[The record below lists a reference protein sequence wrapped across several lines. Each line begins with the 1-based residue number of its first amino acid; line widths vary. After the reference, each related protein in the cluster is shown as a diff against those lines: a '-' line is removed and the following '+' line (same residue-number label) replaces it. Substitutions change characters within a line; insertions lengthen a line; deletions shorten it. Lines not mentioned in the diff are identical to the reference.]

1 MIKLTRP
8 RREPPGQT
16 RCRLRAAAPLSALA
30 LATLLAACGG
40 GGGSDASGAAAAADD
55 AAQSLASAGTTD
67 TAAGAAAATGT
78 ISPGGTSGS
87 TRTTTSGVLCGISAS
102 EFNSSASVNLTATY
116 SWTCSSTSRVL
127 AGNGVPNHA
136 VGTFPNPNNPN
147 TISAQTVTATYT
159 LTPSIANKT
168 GTSTQII
175 GYGLNS
181 VKFDPGTGGSCN
193 NAGDSCSLIG
203 GSGTWRIEALSQ
215 STFNFGVDSNSA
227 HVQPTGEYHYHG
239 MPTGL
244 VNKLGGD
251 GAMRLVGWASDGF
264 PIYARK
270 GYVRALD
277 ATSGLK
283 TLTGSYR
290 TKATPDTNRPS
301 TSLYAMGTFV
311 QDWEYVAG
319 LGDLDECNGRTGVTP
334 EFPKGI
340 YHYVITDTYPF
351 IQRCVKGTPA
361 AGGGG
366 PPPGPPP
373 GP

>member
-1 MIKLTRP
+1 MKTLKIHGP
-8 RREPPGQT
+8 RPGQW
-16 RCRLRAAAPLSALA
+16 CPFFLAVSLAAALS
-30 LATLLAACGG
+30 ACGG
-40 GGGSDASGAAAAADD
+40 GSGNDAAAASTAAAED
-55 AAQSLASAGTTD
+55 ASARVLAASSGSDVTGSASASAGTVST
-67 TAAGAAAATGT
+67 
-78 ISPGGTSGS
+78 GGTTGS
-87 TRTTTSGVLCGISAS
+87 SKVTTAGVLCPAS
-102 EFNSSASVNLTATY
+102 GSEYNSSGSVNLTATY

-127 AGNGVPNHA
+127 AGNGVPNHD
-136 VGTFPNPNNPN
+136 VGTFPNVNNPN

-168 GTSTQII
+168 GTTAQIV

-215 STFNFGVDSNSA
+215 SYFNFGVDGNSA

-244 VNKLGGD
+244 LNKLGGD
-251 GAMRLVGWASDGF
+251 NAMRLVGWASDGF

-270 GYVRALD
+270 GYVKALD

-283 TLTGSYR
+283 TLTGSFR
-290 TKATPDTNRPS
+290 TKATPDSNRPD

-340 YHYVITDTYPF
+340 YHYMITDTYPF

-361 AGGGG
+361 TTTGGGG
-366 PPPGPPP
+366 GMPPGPPP
-373 GP
+373 AP